1 MHFSNDDHI
10 FMSRALQLAERGR
23 YTTRANP
30 NVGCVLAKDAELMAE
45 GWHYRAGEAHAEV
58 HALQQLSSL
67 RGARAQ
73 GATAYVTLEPCAHQ
87 GKTGSCAN
95 ALIDAGVARVVYAME
110 DPNPLVSGKGLA
122 LLRAAGIAVVG
133 PLLETQA
140 IEINQGFI
148 SRMQRQRPWLRCKI
162 ASSLDGRSAMASGE
176 SQWIT
181 GAAARK
187 DVQLL
192 RAQSCAIITGMGSIE
207 HDNSR
212 LSVRAD
218 ECLVD
223 NIDDVL
229 ALPPL
234 RVVIDS
240 QLRIDKDAAI
250 FAAAGRVIVF
260 TGRDA
265 GLEKEAQL
273 RSQWPDKVIVERLEL
288 NTDKVDVAQV
298 LTCLAERYE
307 CNDVLVEAGATL
319 SGAFM
324 QADLIDELIIYQ
336 APILLG
342 SDARG
347 LMNLPLQ
354 SMQEKI
360 HLNIIDQR
368 SVGNDLRITAKVCSH
383 KVDSN

>member
-10 FMSRALQLAERGR
+10 FMSRALQLAEHGR

-30 NVGCVLAKDAELMAE
+30 NVGCVLVKDAQVIAE

-58 HALQQLSSL
+58 HALQQLAF
-67 RGARAQ
+67 ARDCAQ

-95 ALIDAGVARVVYAME
+95 ALIDAGVSRVVYALE

-133 PLLETQA
+133 PLLEAQA
-140 IEINQGFI
+140 IELNQGFI

-162 ASSLDGRSAMASGE
+162 ATSLDGRSAMASGE

-192 RAQSCAIITGMGSIE
+192 RAQSCAIITGIGSIE

-218 ECLVD
+218 ECLID

-229 ALPPL
+229 ALPPI
-234 RVVIDS
+234 RVIIDS

-250 FAAAGRVIVF
+250 FTAVGRVIVF

-265 GLEKEAQL
+265 DLEKEAQL
-273 RSQWPDKVIVERLEL
+273 LSQWPDNVIVERVEL
-288 NTDKVDVAQV
+288 SAGKVDIAQV

-307 CNDVLVEAGATL
+307 CNDVLLEAGATL

-324 QADLIDELIIYQ
+324 QAELIDELIIYQ

-354 SMQEKI
+354 SMREKI
-360 HLNIIDQR
+360 NLSIIDRR
-368 SVGNDLRITAKVCSH
+368 SIGDDLRITAKVHST
-383 KVDSN
+383 KASV

>member
-1 MHFSNDDHI
+1 MHFFNNDPI
-10 FMSRALQLAERGR
+10 FMSRALQLAKRGR

-30 NVGCVLAKDAELMAE
+30 NVGCVLVKDAQLIAE

-58 HALQQLSSL
+58 HALQQLSS
-67 RGARAQ
+67 GAVGAQ

-87 GKTGSCAN
+87 GKTGSCAS

-122 LLRAAGIAVVG
+122 LLRAAGIIVVG
-133 PLLETQA
+133 PLLEMQA
-140 IEINQGFI
+140 IELNQGFI

-162 ASSLDGRSAMASGE
+162 ATSLDGRSAMASGE

-181 GAAARK
+181 GAAARQ

-192 RAQSCAIITGMGSIE
+192 RAQSCAIITGIGSIE

-218 ECLVD
+218 ECLID
-223 NIDDVL
+223 NVDDVL

-234 RVVIDS
+234 RVVLDS
-240 QLRIDKDAAI
+240 QLRIDKDARI
-250 FAAAGRVIVF
+250 FTAVGRVIIF
-260 TGRDA
+260 TGSNA

-273 RSQWPDKVIVERLEL
+273 RSQWPDNVIVERVALSAG
-288 NTDKVDVAQV
+288 KVGLAQV

-347 LMNLPLQ
+347 LMDLPLQ

-360 HLNIIDQR
+360 QLNIIDQR
-368 SVGNDLRITAKVCSH
+368 SIGDDLRITAKVCAH
-383 KVDSN
+383 KIKPQ